1 MEEKKDLLEIIRARK
16 QQKNPNTYT
25 KATQVKSK
33 EKPVKV
39 KIFKHVRN
47 K

>member
-1 MEEKKDLLEIIRARK
+1 MEEKKSLLEIVNERK
-16 QQKNPNTYT
+16 QKKNPNTYT
-25 KATQVKSK
+25 NATQVKSK

-39 KIFKHVRN
+39 KIFKHVRG